1 MRRKIK
7 PSDNIQIGS
16 KKRKIKSCTFLCTLM
31 LLSAFA
37 AGCGASGDDSTTAA
51 EKADTKTTVTTGPT
65 PTLSPMP
72 LNQMR
77 FVAIDEVNIRSEAND
92 KSDVIGSFSKGNVV
106 NVLSEDGDWYKVSY
120 FGDDGEEMTGYA
132 SKQFVNQVHSLT

>member
-1 MRRKIK
+1 MRKKNK
-7 PSDNIQIGS
+7 PSDNIQICS

-37 AGCGASGDDSTTAA
+37 AGCGTSGDDSTTAA

-77 FVAIDEVNIRSEAND
+77 LSQLTKSISEA
-92 KSDVIGSFSKGNVV
+92 KRMISLM
-106 NVLSEDGDWYKVSY
+106 LSEAFQKGMLS
-120 FGDDGEEMTGYA
+120 MC
-132 SKQFVNQVHSLT
+132 

>member
-1 MRRKIK
+1 MRKKSK
-7 PSDNIQIGS
+7 PSDNVRTGS
-16 KKRKIKSCTFLCTLM
+16 KKRKIKSCVFLCTLM
-31 LLSAFA
+31 LMSAFV
-37 AGCGASGDDSTTAA
+37 AGCGASDDSTTTA
-51 EKADTKTTVTTGPT
+51 EKTDTKTTVTTGPT

-92 KSDVIGSFSKGNVV
+92 KSDVIGSFSKGNIV

-120 FGDDGEEMTGYA
+120 LGDDGEEMTGYA